1 MPINVHFA
9 ADTAEELHQ
18 LVQGFTK
25 FFPGHVA
32 PAPATER
39 VVSAPGGKPAAVMRV
54 VPEPVADAEDGAPE
68 PDPEVENIA
77 VDPEPAP
84 EAKKTRATKK
94 DKPAEDKPAEDK
106 AEPKAETK
114 AASGDKVE
122 QTKAKEEAIAI
133 LQRVFGRAPVGPK
146 EIKTLQQKFGVAK
159 FVDVPLDQAD
169 DLLAAAKAADQNTE
183 SFAA

>member
-18 LVQGFTK
+18 LVKQFTQH
-25 FFPGHVA
+25 FPGHVA
-32 PAPATER
+32 PAPSTER

-54 VPEPVADAEDGAPE
+54 VPEPVADAEEGAPE
-68 PDPEVENIA
+68 PDPEVESIA
-77 VDPEPAP
+77 SEPEP
-84 EAKKTRATKK
+84 EVKKPRAAKK
-94 DKPAEDKPAEDK
+94 DKPAE
-106 AEPKAETK
+106 TK
-114 AASGDKVE
+114 AAAGDKVE
-122 QTKAKEEAIAI
+122 QAKAKEEAIAI

-146 EIKTLQQKFGVAK
+146 EIKALQQKFGVAK

-169 DLLAAAKAADQNTE
+169 DLLTAAKAADQNTE